1 MEMMLVMTI
10 DDDDDDDDN
19 YDNDHLI
26 LPGQL
31 LARVGVQLARPWV
44 VVGRPQRWRASA
56 DPLCLWIPAQS
67 HLRVPANRVS
77 AAPAFQTG
85 TLLGKAGITLRR
97 FSEEPVLCASTGSG
111 SVREEKNFCL
121 LLDTSAFSFSSS

>member
-1 MEMMLVMTI
+1 MEMMMVMMI
-10 DDDDDDDDN
+10 DDGDDDDDN

-97 FSEEPVLCASTGSG
+97 FSEEPLCF
-111 SVREEKNFCL
+111 NWQWQCL
-121 LLDTSAFSFSSS
+121 